1 MAEELTNNFFDVVE
15 DIFKKYEIVNKGK
28 ELNKDLK
35 TGTTLMSHSDFVPE
49 LASKYNLTEKE
60 TEDLIMIILDN
71 QVIDDD
77 IPYMV
82 SRNTFK
88 DGSNVADSVKKYI
101 DGEKI
106 IIDKTNYFH
115 PQHKI
120 FGGTYQ
126 RKLPDTPTNV
136 VDDKLKRIN
145 EILEQGIKATG
156 IDIDPTDTT
165 KYGFAPEHGILTL
178 EIENLGLLDE
188 LQELVG
194 GEDKL
199 GELIQAIAFKQE
211 EVSPRYQT
219 QEFQNFDLEG
229 EPIGKRAYGITTAEL
244 QQKEIQDLIKN
255 FTDTPTNV
263 VDDVKTLDIEN
274 YKPITI
280 EALEDAGLHARPA
293 SELVASFNNQG
304 IPITILKDGKLK
316 KVEMIGLLQEGTL
329 KGETLDIY
337 IPKDANI
344 NLDNV
349 SGIKVVPTPTN
360 VVDDVTLVKHTKTGK
375 DVVLSLDEN
384 GNVILYRSTDDPY
397 RIINSDFPERQTLPF
412 SSTGSRGFGNNS
424 YFASSPTYSFTYE
437 LTEAIGG
444 GKTTQNYK
452 YVTNIKVNEI
462 LPLQQKISDT
472 PELAKVLGV
481 PETYYNSRGGVNRTW
496 QNLLYSPDVLE
507 EMGYDK
513 NLQGKDWLQDNIDT
527 FKENGIKAIGNDST
541 GRGSPNANYTEYE
554 IIPLVK
560 DEDIYDIKP
569 VSVLENTTSTNPP
582 KKELKFTE
590 TPLDTPGGS
599 LGAAKLNDQL
609 VFDSWVDNYAK
620 TTTSFV
626 DNLPLS
632 TTVKNQFNN
641 LVQGRARNLAT
652 PGGVADAVDVWEL
665 GVLGLMI
672 AAVAYKEYDEIP
684 TILTNKAVDMFNNM
698 TSFYGIPPVSK
709 EEYDLDYEFIN
720 KVVET
725 GEKFM
730 PTDIILKKVGD
741 VTKGAAETG
750 AVTGFGYVP
759 PNPTKTDTMETTQ
772 KIQPGVQEEKMF
784 KKAKPQKGSGAGS
797 GVKIL

>member
-15 DIFKKYEIVNKGK
+15 DIFKKYEIANKGK

-35 TGTTLMSHSDFVPE
+35 TGTTLMSHSDFIPE

-101 DGEKI
+101 NGEKI

-136 VDDKLKRIN
+136 VDDIN
-145 EILEQGIKATG
+145 LTGATG
-156 IDIDPTDTT
+156 GNTNVKGNNIAYVDVEELFPYVQYDRRTDTRGMPDDYIDIMKETIYEKGFMYDDANEGVNVFSVFFDDTGNVQVNEANHRLRALYEVAQETGQKIYVPIHPFITKIKGGNKVQNVSTTDAHNAMKQLIIDVLNGRKDTD
-165 KYGFAPEHGILTL
+165 YHIA
-178 EIENLGLLDE
+178 N
-188 LQELVG
+188 
-194 GEDKL
+194 KL
-199 GELIQAIAFKQE
+199 GEPGSGVFG
-211 EVSPRYQT
+211 
-219 QEFQNFDLEG
+219 LEG
-229 EPIGKRAYGITTAEL
+229 WTQPGTSGGTTTS
-244 QQKEIQDLIKN
+244 Q
-255 FTDTPTNV
+255 
-263 VDDVKTLDIEN
+263 
-274 YKPITI
+274 
-280 EALEDAGLHARPA
+280 
-293 SELVASFNNQG
+293 
-304 IPITILKDGKLK
+304 
-316 KVEMIGLLQEGTL
+316 
-329 KGETLDIY
+329 
-337 IPKDANI
+337 
-344 NLDNV
+344 
-349 SGIKVVPTPTN
+349 
-360 VVDDVTLVKHTKTGK
+360 
-375 DVVLSLDEN
+375 
-384 GNVILYRSTDDPY
+384 
-397 RIINSDFPERQTLPF
+397 
-412 SSTGSRGFGNNS
+412 
-424 YFASSPTYSFTYE
+424 
-437 LTEAIGG
+437 
-444 GKTTQNYK
+444 
-452 YVTNIKVNEI
+452 TNIKKFFQSIGINAITYDE
-462 LPLQQKISDT
+462 LPDNNIYKT
-472 PELAKVLGV
+472 
-481 PETYYNSRGGVNRTW
+481 GVN
-496 QNLLYSPDVLE
+496 
-507 EMGYDK
+507 
-513 NLQGKDWLQDNIDT
+513 T
-527 FKENGIKAIGNDST
+527 FT
-541 GRGSPNANYTEYE
+541 
-554 IIPLVK
+554 
-560 DEDIYDIKP
+560 
-569 VSVLENTTSTNPP
+569 
-582 KKELKFTE
+582 
-590 TPLDTPGGS
+590 DTPGGS
-599 LGAAKLNDQL
+599 LGAAKLNDPL

-684 TILTNKAVDMFNNM
+684 TILKNKTVDMFNAVLAPYN
-698 TSFYGIPPVSK
+698 IPPVPK
-709 EEYDLDYEFIN
+709 EEYDLDYEFVN

-730 PTDIILKKVGD
+730 PTDIIIKKVGD
-741 VTKGAAETG
+741 VVKGAAETG

-759 PNPTKTDTMETTQ
+759 PNLTKTDTMEATQ